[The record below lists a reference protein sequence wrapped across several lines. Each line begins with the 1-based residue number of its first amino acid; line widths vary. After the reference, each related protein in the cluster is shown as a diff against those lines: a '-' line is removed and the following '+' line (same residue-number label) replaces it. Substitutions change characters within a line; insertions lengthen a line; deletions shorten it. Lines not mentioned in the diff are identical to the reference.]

1 MVVPRH
7 FFLMPLSATHE
18 TLFFE
23 STAGRLYYQPA
34 GYVRLSWA
42 PGRLGLDLIQA
53 YYEQVLTLL
62 QRTNARRI
70 LSEHGQRAP
79 LPVAAQEWIT
89 TNWIPRAMRLANT
102 HHCAI
107 VEGADPIHRL
117 STQSVVSSAPP
128 DFHFRRFEQLAAAEA
143 WLLSLALPG

>member
-1 MVVPRH
+1 
-7 FFLMPLSATHE
+7 MPLSAVHE

-23 STAGRLYYQPA
+23 SPAGRLYYQPA
-34 GYVRLSWA
+34 GYVRLNWSA
-42 PGRLGLDLIQA
+42 GRLSLDLIQA

-79 LPVAAQEWIT
+79 LPPAAQEWIT
-89 TNWIPRAMRLANT
+89 TDWIPRAMRLANT
-102 HHCAI
+102 RHCAI

-117 STQSVVSSAPP
+117 STQSIVSSAPS
-128 DFHFRRFEQLAAAEA
+128 DFYFRRFDTLAAAEA
-143 WLLSLALPG
+143 WLLGLVLPV